1 MDYFYFVLAKN
12 FNENVIR
19 SILKKIY
26 ELVIAYT
33 FNMSEITEAQ
43 QKTTCHALNVIKAN
57 NKDTKMTS
65 II

>member
-12 FNENVIR
+12 FNENITR

-43 QKTTCHALNVIKAN
+43 QKNTCPCAKC
-57 NKDTKMTS
+57 DQG
-65 II
+65 